1 MAYDMFPYQTLTRK
15 QQFTSKAA
23 AQRWIVAWD
32 HDPDAPW
39 SRIVQEDEH
48 FVTRD
53 VEL

>member
-1 MAYDMFPYQTLTRK
+1 MFPYQTLTRK
-15 QQFTSKAA
+15 QQFTSEAA

-39 SRIVQEDEH
+39 SRIAQDGEH
-48 FVTRD
+48 FVARD